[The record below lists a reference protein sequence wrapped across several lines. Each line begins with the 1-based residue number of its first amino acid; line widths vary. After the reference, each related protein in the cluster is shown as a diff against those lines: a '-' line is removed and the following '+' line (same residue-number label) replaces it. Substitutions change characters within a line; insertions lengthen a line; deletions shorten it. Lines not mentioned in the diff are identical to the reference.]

1 MYACVKIYVCTNLFE
16 EVLICTSVRC
26 HINKRYSSFIS
37 QDVWITSSTRFAISQ
52 LVAQSFVL
60 SRRFNCCRFWGCLRV
75 IAGGLDRQSEKC
87 THECIFRYRDICTY
101 VCMCVQ
107 IQMQQGIH
115 REKIQRYA
123 KPRHAKRIE
132 SQAKQNK
139 TNKMGKM
146 GDGWGENPGEG
157 PAKWTENIKMA
168 NGKCLARNYKEAR
181 GRDIGGFSA
190 EKVNEL
196 LCPYPLFFPPISTE
210 QITIEMRRARF
221 VFSSLFFYF
230 FLFWPNEMQLPLR
243 EEPFTRSTINKASKM
258 WTAVTHKL
266 VAIASLNTL
275 IKWW

>member
-1 MYACVKIYVCTNLFE
+1 MDGA
-16 EVLICTSVRC
+16 
-26 HINKRYSSFIS
+26 
-37 QDVWITSSTRFAISQ
+37 
-52 LVAQSFVL
+52 
-60 SRRFNCCRFWGCLRV
+60 
-75 IAGGLDRQSEKC
+75 
-87 THECIFRYRDICTY
+87 
-101 VCMCVQ
+101 
-107 IQMQQGIH
+107 
-115 REKIQRYA
+115 KIQ
-123 KPRHAKRIE
+123 
-132 SQAKQNK
+132 
-139 TNKMGKM
+139 
-146 GDGWGENPGEG
+146 GEG

-196 LCPYPLFFPPISTE
+196 LYLYPLFFPPISTE

-266 VAIASLNTL
+266 VAVASLNIL

>member
-1 MYACVKIYVCTNLFE
+1 MYICVYRY
-16 EVLICTSVRC
+16 RC
-26 HINKRYSSFIS
+26 SKGYTVKRYK
-37 QDVWITSSTRFAISQ
+37 DTRNRATRNESNHKRNKTKQ
-52 LVAQSFVL
+52 TK
-60 SRRFNCCRFWGCLRV
+60 WGKW
-75 IAGGLDRQSEKC
+75 AMDGA
-87 THECIFRYRDICTY
+87 
-101 VCMCVQ
+101 
-107 IQMQQGIH
+107 
-115 REKIQRYA
+115 KIQ
-123 KPRHAKRIE
+123 
-132 SQAKQNK
+132 
-139 TNKMGKM
+139 
-146 GDGWGENPGEG
+146 GEG

-196 LCPYPLFFPPISTE
+196 LYLYPLFFPPISTE

-266 VAIASLNTL
+266 VAIASLNIL